1 MRAFIHMRGLLL
13 STEAMRK
20 QLEELERKVASH
32 DQAIVGIFRTLQDL
46 MSPQQTNAIGFTANI
61 RS

>member
-1 MRAFIHMRGLLL
+1 
-13 STEAMRK
+13 MRK